1 MRTLL
6 QYVLKETYTS
16 LFVSFQS
23 LIWKSPKNTRK
34 CVAAK
39 CITCHCVKHGV
50 QRRWPQGSIRISLS
64 FSAQILQSWKVD
76 PISQYNSYCSWVTL
90 MWSSSQS
97 WTRKLRSGL
106 MERPS
111 GYLKLQYNK
120 WQNNVFIILK
130 MKKNASEVSNT
141 YPEWDCIYNKSL
153 KNHINFHPQFKDLNH
168 IHINC
173 TKGKNSELH

>member
-23 LIWKSPKNTRK
+23 LIWKPPKNTRK

-130 MKKNASEVSNT
+130 MKKNASKVSNT
-141 YPEWDCIYNKSL
+141 LSWMGLYL
-153 KNHINFHPQFKDLNH
+153 Q
-168 IHINC
+168 
-173 TKGKNSELH
+173 